1 MNSTID
7 RLRLA
12 RTPGVGPIVYR
23 RLLQRFGTAAEA
35 IAALPDIARRAGRST
50 PPKVPNAAAA
60 EREIEAV
67 GHFGAQLIFLGDPAY
82 PKLLALMDDAPA
94 VIAVQGQ
101 VEALQSRAV
110 ALVGSRNASVNGM
123 KFASQLAAELAAVGI
138 VVVSGMARGIDQAA
152 HKAALHAGLTV
163 ACVAGGLD
171 RPYPPEHAGLQS
183 EIASH
188 GCVVAEAPLGA
199 LPIAQHFPRR
209 NRIIAGLSLGVVVVE
224 AALRSG
230 SLITAR
236 LALENGRE
244 LFAVPGSPLD
254 PRCRGTNGLLRD
266 GAHVTESAADIFAN
280 LPDHPKRE
288 GLGRDPLFARPADEL
303 PGLSEHT
310 VAYKTPEGGIAEV
323 LALLS
328 PAPTLVDDL
337 LRRCQLSASEVRA
350 VLLDLELAGRVE
362 TLAGNRVALIAGPD

>member
-1 MNSTID
+1 MTEPID

-12 RTPGVGPIVYR
+12 RTPGVGPVVYR
-23 RLLQRFGTAAEA
+23 RLLQRFGTAADA
-35 IAALPDIARRAGRST
+35 IVALPDITRRAGRGT
-50 PPKVPNAAAA
+50 PPKVPAAAAA
-60 EREIEAV
+60 EREMDAV
-67 GHFGAQLIFLGDPAY
+67 RRFGARLIFLGDAEY

-101 VEALQSRAV
+101 IEALQLRAV

-123 KFASQLAAELAAVGI
+123 KFASQLAGELAAAGI
-138 VVVSGMARGIDQAA
+138 VVVSGLARGIDAAA
-152 HKAALHAGLTV
+152 HRAALREGQTV

-171 RPYPPEHAGLQS
+171 RPYPSEHADLQV

-199 LPIAQHFPRR
+199 MPIAQHFPRR
-209 NRIIAGLSLGVVVVE
+209 NRVIAGLSLGVVVVE

-266 GAHVTESAADIFAN
+266 GAHITETIADILAN
-280 LPDHPKRE
+280 LPDHPRRE
-288 GLGRDPLFARPADEL
+288 GLGRDPMFARPTDEL
-303 PGLSEHT
+303 PGMAEQI
-310 VAYKTPEGGIAEV
+310 VAYQTPDGGIAEV

-337 LRRCQLSASEVRA
+337 LRRCQLSAPEVRA
-350 VLLDLELAGRVE
+350 ALLDLELAGRVE
-362 TLAGNRVALIAGPD
+362 TLAGNRVALIAEPD